1 MGRTRL
7 GVRVR
12 VSARG
17 VAAAVGE
24 HLATCMVRRSR
35 SRRLWRRL
43 ARAPVRGSG
52 PEPCGRTSSWDTLG
66 APSRPEPPGG
76 PRGGAV
82 PGAELRSLVRPGASR
97 QVRPEEPQEP
107 SWCTA
112 KAAPRPE
119 PPGAPEGAQE
129 LAGAVPRGRYLWP
142 CCAAELAEEALDD
155 AHLDGPVRDR
165 RRAERDGAHR
175 RRGLA
180 HRRSIGASPQIEI
193 SVTRSV
199 IVPPVNRE
207 RLRPQL
213 AGDDDHDARHC
224 AERGAGAGQ
233 HPCPQLGHA
242 WHDEP
247 VAET

>member
-1 MGRTRL
+1 MAKTL
-7 GVRVR
+7 PPVWSDAAGVGGFGGGWLEHPCEAV
-12 VSARG
+12 ARSP
-17 VAAAVGE
+17 VAGPPPGTPWEHRAA
-24 HLATCMVRRSR
+24 RSR
-35 SRRLWRRL
+35 Q
-43 ARAPVRGSG
+43 AG
-52 PEPCGRTSSWDTLG
+52 PE
-66 APSRPEPPGG
+66 E
-76 PRGGAV
+76 AV

-224 AERGAGAGQ
+224 AECGAGAGQ